1 MTCTLRKISPTA
13 LNSVSAMPV
22 HTTWTKSL
30 QELHTVLV
38 LVQRT
43 VVMETLHLNSPCRQ
57 YKSPERCIG
66 VKKQQAFS
74 LPVPFLSLSLCL
86 SFSIFLCLA
95 SLSLVY
101 SLLEM
106 DKSKYLEVISS
117 VFVWDLCKWIQADY
131 FGSAGLI
138 LRLCGESWRIVRWYV
153 SWNSDTCVI
162 EKQRVR
168 ERRKTAVIEA
178 ETTLSV
184 HSKDCIAT
192 VHLKDRE
199 TDASPWGRPRK
210 MCQR

>member
-1 MTCTLRKISPTA
+1 MKIGWGCIVVQIMPWCTKSNRSLKDFVFFKKNLILNFSDLNLRWNMIRKISPTA
-13 LNSVSAMPV
+13 LNSVSAMAV

-30 QELHTVLV
+30 QESHTALV

-74 LPVPFLSLSLCL
+74 VPVSFLSLSL
-86 SFSIFLCLA
+86 SFSTSPCLA
-95 SLSLVY
+95 SLCHL
-101 SLLEM
+101 LLEM

-138 LRLCGESWRIVRWYV
+138 LRLCGESWRIVRWY
-153 SWNSDTCVI
+153 TM
-162 EKQRVR
+162 K
-168 ERRKTAVIEA
+168 
-178 ETTLSV
+178 
-184 HSKDCIAT
+184 
-192 VHLKDRE
+192 
-199 TDASPWGRPRK
+199 
-210 MCQR
+210 

>member
-1 MTCTLRKISPTA
+1 MKIGWGCIVVQIMPRCTKSNRSLKDFVFFKKNLILNFSDLNLRWNMIRKISPTA
-13 LNSVSAMPV
+13 LNSVSAMAV

-30 QELHTVLV
+30 QESHTALV

-74 LPVPFLSLSLCL
+74 VPVSFLSLSL
-86 SFSIFLCLA
+86 SFSTSPCLA
-95 SLSLVY
+95 SLRHL
-101 SLLEM
+101 LLEM

-138 LRLCGESWRIVRWYV
+138 LRLCGESWRIVRWY
-153 SWNSDTCVI
+153 TM
-162 EKQRVR
+162 K
-168 ERRKTAVIEA
+168 
-178 ETTLSV
+178 
-184 HSKDCIAT
+184 
-192 VHLKDRE
+192 
-199 TDASPWGRPRK
+199 
-210 MCQR
+210 